1 MAGEVDLTGIRNA
14 GTIMSQPLHLLF
26 FTHGPSPGPVS
37 GPGLGN
43 LTEVMQEALFLDKH
57 SWTQQH
63 YCVNHIAALMLIS

>member
-1 MAGEVDLTGIRNA
+1 MAGEVDLTGIGNA

-26 FTHGPSPGPVS
+26 FTHEPSPGPDS

-43 LTEVMQEALFLDKH
+43 LTEVMQEALFLAKH

-63 YCVNHIAALMLIS
+63 YCVNQVAALTLIS